1 MEPLLALVV
10 GGLVAA
16 AVYSLLKRDLLRVAF
31 GIILLSNAV
40 NLLIMA
46 AGRVTRSVPPIVP
59 EGMDAPAGAF
69 ANPLPQAL
77 VLTAIVIGF
86 GLAAFLLLLIL
97 RTQRTLG
104 TVDVVQLQDA
114 DQDTTSSDEA
124 QS

>member
-10 GGLVAA
+10 GGLVTG
-16 AVYSLLKRDLLRVAF
+16 AVYSMLRRDLLRVAF
-31 GIILLSNAV
+31 GIILLGNAV

-59 EGMDAPAGAF
+59 AGMDAPTGAF
-69 ANPLPQAL
+69 ANPVPQAL

-97 RTQRTLG
+97 RAQRTLG
-104 TVDVVQLQDA
+104 TVDVLQLNDTDA
-114 DQDTTSSDEA
+114 DAAIEDEV
-124 QS
+124 QP

>member
-16 AVYSLLKRDLLRVAF
+16 AVYSLLRRDLLRVAF
-31 GIILLSNAV
+31 GIILLGNAV
-40 NLLIMA
+40 NLLILA
-46 AGRVTRSVPPIVP
+46 AGRVTRGVPPIVP
-59 EGMDAPAGAF
+59 RGMDAPAGVF

-97 RTQRTLG
+97 RAQRTLG
-104 TVDVVQLQDA
+104 TVDVVQLKETDS
-114 DQDTTSSDEA
+114 DTPGVDEV
-124 QS
+124 QP

>member
-31 GIILLSNAV
+31 GIILLGNAV

-59 EGMDAPAGAF
+59 DGMDAPAAAF

-97 RTQRTLG
+97 RAQRTLG

-114 DQDTTSSDEA
+114 DQDTTNDDEA

>member
-46 AGRVTRSVPPIVP
+46 VGRVTRSVPPIVP

-97 RTQRTLG
+97 RSQRTLG
-104 TVDVVQLQDA
+104 TVDVVQLT
-114 DQDTTSSDEA
+114 DTDPDVAANEV
-124 QS
+124 QQ

>member
-16 AVYSLLKRDLLRVAF
+16 AVYSLLRRDLLRVDF
-31 GIILLSNAV
+31 GIILLGNAV
-40 NLLIMA
+40 NLLILT
-46 AGRVTRSVPPIVP
+46 AGRVTRGAPPIVP
-59 EGMDAPAGAF
+59 NGMDGPAGVF

-97 RTQRTLG
+97 RAQRTLG
-104 TVDVVQLQDA
+104 AVDVVQLKDTDPDA
-114 DQDTTSSDEA
+114 HNVAEVQL
-124 QS
+124 

>member
-46 AGRVTRSVPPIVP
+46 VGRVTRSVPPIVP

-97 RTQRTLG
+97 RSQRTLG
-104 TVDVVQLQDA
+104 TVDVVQLT
-114 DQDTTSSDEA
+114 DTDPDVAANDEV
-124 QS
+124 QQ